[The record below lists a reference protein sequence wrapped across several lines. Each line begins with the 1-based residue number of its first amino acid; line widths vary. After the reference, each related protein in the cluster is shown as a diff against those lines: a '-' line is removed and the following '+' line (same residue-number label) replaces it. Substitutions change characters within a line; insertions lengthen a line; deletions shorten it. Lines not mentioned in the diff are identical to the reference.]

1 MIPSLLLR
9 TLGVMRLA
17 HRAFEVFDHPDLDLT
32 RFVEQSISFQV

>member
-32 RFVEQSISFQV
+32 LFVEQSISFQV